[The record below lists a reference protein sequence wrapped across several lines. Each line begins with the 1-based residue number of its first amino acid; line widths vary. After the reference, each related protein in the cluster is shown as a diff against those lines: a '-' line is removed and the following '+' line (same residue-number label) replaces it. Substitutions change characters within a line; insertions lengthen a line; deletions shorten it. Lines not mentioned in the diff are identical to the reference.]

1 MVWFIYLQAIGREIM
16 IIILGFPMLTF
27 VVAWYLLRFYVKRMI
42 PDRVARIKFKSRHE
56 FIIAMLYLFIPLLLL
71 QNELIYLN
79 NVAVPYTE
87 LPFFAPLV
95 ILKIS
100 LFIIAALNFES
111 IFQKLKNYSSYWKIM
126 TFNVYFN
133 LLNT

>member
-1 MVWFIYLQAIGREIM
+1 M

-111 IFQKLKNYSSYWKIM
+111 IFQKLKNYSSY
-126 TFNVYFN
+126 
-133 LLNT
+133 